1 MGGFHAETR
10 YNGET
15 AHEMIKILDRYVA
28 LELWPP
34 FAISVVVFT
43 FFLVI
48 DRVYQLTDLVIGKQV
63 PASMVFS
70 LLLFLLPPL
79 LSLSLP
85 IAVLMAVLIAGGRM
99 SADLEVAA
107 LKASGISPLRLL
119 YPFLAAGVVASVFVA
134 WLTLFVNPWASG
146 AFQKELFKILETRA
160 TTGIQERAF
169 TATFG
174 RIVLYVDEVS
184 PSQLALK
191 GLLASDERDPS
202 VSRIILAREGRVLSD
217 PERRRLTL
225 RFIDGAINESDA
237 ADPRRFRYTTFTLYD
252 MNLPLSS
259 PTATSE
265 QQAKPEKEMPLRRL
279 AAVAADATDRGKAA
293 PFLVELHK
301 RFALPLAAVVFVLVG
316 FPLGVR
322 SHRGGRAVAITSSFA
337 IVISYYILS
346 TALEGPALGGRLPVA
361 LAIWLPNAL
370 FLAIGLALLRT
381 VTIGVPTGW
390 LNVFWKVA
398 SRLPRIRREKD
409 PRAAGQTGR
418 LRLPGPRGSTFIIDR
433 YLMRQYLLLLGI
445 GLLIGAAFSVVVDLI
460 QSLDRFLRAKPPW
473 VYIAQHFLYLVPRE
487 LYKGLPLIVLVATVF
502 LFVSLTRQRELD
514 ALKAAG
520 VSLYRACAPILLV
533 AFLISVGALAFQET
547 ALPLIAT
554 KAEEVDRV
562 KIRGFPPR
570 HLQQQGQLW
579 YRSSDRRFLKIGL
592 LDPVA
597 RSLDGLIVL
606 DLAPDFRLVERLDV
620 RRAQWVSNGWEMWG
634 GIYRQLGTGQQVQS
648 RSFDHRVME
657 LPERIDDFI
666 QVQKLPDA
674 MSFLELRAYV
684 AKLRDGGHQVG
695 TYLVQ
700 LYSKLSFPLV
710 HLIMALVAIPFAL
723 AAPRSGGRA
732 VGIGVAILVAVAYW
746 LVHSV
751 ALAFAKADLLP
762 PALAAWSANIIFT
775 GLGTAF
781 LLSAKT

>member
-1 MGGFHAETR
+1 
-10 YNGET
+10 
-15 AHEMIKILDRYVA
+15 MIRILDRYVA

-34 FAISVVVFT
+34 FTISVVVFT

-63 PASMVFS
+63 PVRLVLA
-70 LLLFLLPPL
+70 LLLYLLPPL

-85 IAVLMAVLIAGGRM
+85 IAVLMAVLIAGGRL

-107 LKASGISPLRLL
+107 LKASGVSPARLFR
-119 YPFLAAGVVASVFVA
+119 PFLAAGIIASALIA
-134 WLTLFVNPWASG
+134 WLTLVVNPWASA
-146 AFQKELFKILETRA
+146 AFQRQIFRIMETQA

-169 TATFG
+169 NSTFG
-174 RIVLYVDEVS
+174 RIVLYVEEVS
-184 PSQLALK
+184 PSQFALR
-191 GLLASDERDPS
+191 GLLASDERDPAL
-202 VSRIILAREGRVLSD
+202 SRIIVAREGRVLSD
-217 PERRRLTL
+217 SDRRRLTL
-225 RFIDGAINESDA
+225 RFIDGAINESDV

-252 MNLPLSS
+252 MNLPLTS
-259 PTATSE
+259 PAATSE
-265 QQAKPEKEMPLRRL
+265 QQAKPEKEMPLRGL
-279 AAVAADATDRGKAA
+279 TAAAAEATDRGKAA

-301 RFALPLAAVVFVLVG
+301 RFALPMAAVVFVLVG
-316 FPLGVR
+316 FPLGIR

-346 TALEGPALGGRLPVA
+346 TALEGPALGGRLPVW
-361 LAIWLPNAL
+361 LAIWLPNVIFAV
-370 FLAIGLALLRT
+370 IGLALLRA
-381 VTIGVPTGW
+381 VTAGVPTGW
-390 LNVFWKVA
+390 LDLFWRVA
-398 SRLPRIRREKD
+398 GWLLQGRRERG
-409 PRAAGQTGR
+409 PRARGWTAR
-418 LRLPGPRGSTFIIDR
+418 LRVRGPRGSTFIIDR
-433 YLMRQYLLLLGI
+433 YLMRQYLLLIGV
-445 GLLIGAAFSVVVDLI
+445 GLLIGTAFSVIVDLV

-473 VYIAQHFLYLVPRE
+473 IYIAQHFLYLVPRE
-487 LYKGLPLIVLVATVF
+487 LYKGLPLIMLVATVF

-520 VSLYRACAPILLV
+520 MSLYRACVPVLLI
-533 AFLISVGALAFQET
+533 AFLMSVGALVFQET

-554 KAEEVDRV
+554 KAEDVDRV

-570 HLQQQGQLW
+570 HLQQQGQMW

-606 DLAPDFRLVERLDV
+606 DLTPDFRLIDRLDV
-620 RRAQWVSNGWEMWG
+620 RRAQWVSDGWEMSG
-634 GIYRQLGTGQQVQS
+634 GIARQIGSSQQVQT
-648 RSFDHRVME
+648 RSFEHRVME
-657 LPERIDDFI
+657 LPEHIDDFI
-666 QVQKLPDA
+666 RVQKLPDA

-684 AKLRDGGHQVG
+684 TKLRDGGHQVG

-723 AAPRSGGRA
+723 AAPRSGGRG
-732 VGIGVAILVAVAYW
+732 VSIGVAIVVAVAYW

-775 GLGTAF
+775 GLGTAL

>member
-1 MGGFHAETR
+1 
-10 YNGET
+10 
-15 AHEMIKILDRYVA
+15 MIRILDRYVA
-28 LELWPP
+28 RELWPP

-48 DRVYQLTDLVIGKQV
+48 DRIYLLTDLVIGKQV
-63 PASMVFS
+63 PVRMV
-70 LLLFLLPPL
+70 LLLLVYLLPPL

-85 IAVLMAVLIAGGRM
+85 IAVLMAVLIAGGRL

-107 LKASGISPLRLL
+107 LKASGVSPVRLFR
-119 YPFLAAGVVASVFVA
+119 PFLAAGIIASALIA
-134 WLTLFVNPWASG
+134 WLTLVVNPWAS
-146 AFQKELFKILETRA
+146 ADFQKQLFKILETRA

-169 TATFG
+169 TGTFS
-174 RIVLYVDEVS
+174 RIVLYVEEVS
-184 PSQLALK
+184 PSQVALR
-191 GLLASDERDPS
+191 GLLASDERDPAL
-202 VSRIILAREGRVLSD
+202 SRIIVAREGRVLSD

-225 RFIDGAINESDA
+225 RFIDGAINESDV
-237 ADPRRFRYTTFTLYD
+237 ADARRFRYTTFALYD
-252 MNLPLSS
+252 MSLPLSS

-265 QQAKPEKEMPLRRL
+265 QQAKPEKEMPLGSL
-279 AAVAADATDRGKAA
+279 AAAAEEAKDRGQAA

-301 RFALPLAAVVFVLVG
+301 RFALPMAAVVFVLVG
-316 FPLGVR
+316 FPLGIR

-346 TALEGPALGGRLPVA
+346 TALEGPALGGRLPVW
-361 LAIWLPNAL
+361 LAIWLPNAI
-370 FLAIGLALLRT
+370 FVVIGLALLRA
-381 VTIGVPTGW
+381 VTTGVPTGW
-390 LNVFWKVA
+390 LDLFWRVA
-398 SRLPRIRREKD
+398 GRLPRGRRERR
-409 PRAAGQTGR
+409 PRAASWTTWR
-418 LRLPGPRGSTFIIDR
+418 LQGPRGSSFIIDR
-433 YLMRQYLLLLGI
+433 YLMRQYLLLIGV
-445 GLLIGAAFSVVVDLI
+445 GLLIGAAFSVIVDLI

-502 LFVSLTRQRELD
+502 LFVMLTRQRELD

-520 VSLYRACAPILLV
+520 MSLYRACVPVLLI
-533 AFLISVGALAFQET
+533 AFLVSVGALVFQET
-547 ALPLIAT
+547 ALPLIAA

-570 HLQQQGQLW
+570 HLQQQGQMW

-592 LDPVA
+592 LDPVS

-606 DLAPDFRLVERLDV
+606 DLTPDFRLADRLDV
-620 RRAQWVSNGWEMWG
+620 RRAQWVSDGWEMWG
-634 GIYRQLGTGQQVQS
+634 GTARQIGAAQQVQS

-657 LPERIDDFI
+657 MPEHIDDFI
-666 QVQKLPDA
+666 RVQKLPDA

-710 HLIMALVAIPFAL
+710 HFIMALVAIPFAL

-732 VGIGVAILVAVAYW
+732 VGIGVAIMVAVGYW

-751 ALAFAKADLLP
+751 ALAFARADLLP
-762 PALAAWSANIIFT
+762 AALAAWSANIIFT
-775 GLGTAF
+775 GLGTALF
-781 LLSAKT
+781 LNART